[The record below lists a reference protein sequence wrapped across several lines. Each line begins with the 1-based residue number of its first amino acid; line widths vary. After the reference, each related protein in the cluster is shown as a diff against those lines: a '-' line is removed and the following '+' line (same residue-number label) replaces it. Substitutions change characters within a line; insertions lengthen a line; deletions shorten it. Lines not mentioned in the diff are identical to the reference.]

1 MIDQTVINLLVQIPL
16 AGIVVFL
23 TLRFLIHLEKMN
35 SNLFIFLSKEA
46 ETNREFLKTQ
56 REQMNQSIGRLA
68 EEIKSLRIN
77 IAMQSSERRRDGG

>member
-35 SNLFIFLSKEA
+35 SNLFMFLSKEA

>member
-68 EEIKSLRIN
+68 EQIKSLRIN